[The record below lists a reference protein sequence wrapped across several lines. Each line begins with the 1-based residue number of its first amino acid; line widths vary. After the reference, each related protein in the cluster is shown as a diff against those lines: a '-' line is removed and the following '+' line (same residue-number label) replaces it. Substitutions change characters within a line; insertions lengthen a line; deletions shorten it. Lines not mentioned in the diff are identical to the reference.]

1 MSRVVKI
8 AVFVLFTLLFIQ
20 PADAADIRAFHNYN
34 QLPFQQIFGIPSLD
48 NNPLTEAGDWRSS
61 IVTNISNTYEFDGDD
76 DAFFGYGG
84 EEIAIDGETHRFS
97 LLVNYA
103 VRNNL
108 QLGVEVPYVKHSGG
122 FLDDLIY
129 EWHDF
134 FNQPQNGREKDESDE
149 INFIYTNS
157 DGDDFGIDSSQSG
170 IGDVRLNVAYSR
182 LLEKDRAL
190 IYSAEVK
197 LPTGDFDKLTGSGG
211 TDVSVGV
218 TINDPHSLGEMN
230 VTLFA
235 GLAAMYLGD
244 IDSDLSDDQYNFAM
258 AARAGFGWQ
267 ASEKFQLKLQFDG
280 HTPLY
285 DSDLEEMGD
294 PSLQIV
300 IGGSLLFT
308 EDIYLDL
315 AITEDII
322 VETAPDVGFIL
333 ALVAKF

>member
-1 MSRVVKI
+1 MPKLAKVAAI
-8 AVFVLFTLLFIQ
+8 LLFAVLFIE
-20 PADAADIRAFHNYN
+20 PVNAAEIRAFHNNN
-34 QLPFQQIFGIPSLD
+34 QLPFHQIFGLPSLD
-48 NNPLTEAGDWRSS
+48 NSPLTKAGDWRSS
-61 IVTNISNTYEFDGDD
+61 IVTTISNTYEFDGDNDIFMSD
-76 DAFFGYGG
+76 DEG
-84 EEIAIDGETHRFS
+84 ISIDGETHRFS
-97 LLVNYA
+97 LLLNYA
-103 VRNNL
+103 LRDNL
-108 QLGVEVPYVKHSGG
+108 QLGFEIPYVKHSGG
-122 FLDDLIY
+122 FLDDFIY
-129 EWHDF
+129 EWHNF
-134 FNQPQNGREKDESDE
+134 FGQPQNGREKDESDE
-149 INFIYTNS
+149 IFFEYKNS
-157 DGDDFGIDSSQSG
+157 DGDKFGIDSTESG

-182 LLEKDRAL
+182 PLEKDRTL

-218 TINDPHSLGEMN
+218 TINDPHSLREMN
-230 VTLFA
+230 VTIFG

-244 IDSDLSDDQYNFAM
+244 IDSDLSGDQYNFAM

-267 ASEKFQLKLQFDG
+267 ASEKFQIKLQFDG

-300 IGGSLLFT
+300 FGGSLLFT

>member
-1 MSRVVKI
+1 MKRSILITILAVV
-8 AVFVLFTLLFIQ
+8 LLA
-20 PADAADIRAFHNYN
+20 PYYSAEAAAIRAFHNFN
-34 QLPFQQIFGIPSLD
+34 QLPFQQIFGLPSLD
-48 NNPLTEAGDWRSS
+48 NSPLTEAGDWRSS
-61 IVTNISNTYEFDGDD
+61 VVATISNTYEFDG
-76 DAFFGYGG
+76 FE
-84 EEIAIDGETHRFS
+84 EEIAVDGETYRFS
-97 LLVNYA
+97 LLLNYA

-122 FLDDLIY
+122 FLDDFIY

-134 FNQPQNGREKDESDE
+134 LNQPQNGRKKDESDE
-149 INFIYTNS
+149 INYIYTNS
-157 DGDDFGIDSSQSG
+157 DGDEYGIDNSQSG
-170 IGDVRLNVAYSR
+170 IGDVRLNAAYSR
-182 LLEKDRAL
+182 ALEKNRTL

-211 TDVSVGV
+211 TDVSVGL
-218 TINDPHSLGEMN
+218 TINDPHTLGEMN
-230 VTLFA
+230 VTLFG

-244 IDSDLSDDQYNFAM
+244 IDSDLSGDQYNFAM
-258 AARAGFGWQ
+258 ALRAGMGWQ
-267 ASEKFQLKLQFDG
+267 ALKKLQLKLQFDG

-300 IGGSLLFT
+300 IGCSLLFT
-308 EDIYLDL
+308 EDVYLDL

>member
-1 MSRVVKI
+1 MSKVAKV
-8 AVFVLFTLLFIQ
+8 AVFIFFTMFFIQ
-20 PADAADIRAFHNYN
+20 PVKAAEIRAFHNYN

-48 NNPLTEAGDWRSS
+48 NSPLTEAGDWRSS
-61 IVTNISNTYEFDGDD
+61 IVTNISNTYEFDGYD
-76 DAFFGYGG
+76 
-84 EEIAIDGETHRFS
+84 EEIAVDGETHRFS
-97 LLVNYA
+97 FLLNYA

-122 FLDDLIY
+122 FLDDFIY

-134 FNQPQNGREKDESDE
+134 FSQPQNGRDKDESDE
-149 INFIYTNS
+149 INFIYKNS
-157 DGDDFGIDSSQSG
+157 DGDEFGIDSTESG

-182 LLEKDRAL
+182 PLEKDRTL

-211 TDVSVGV
+211 TDVSIGV
-218 TINDPHSLGEMN
+218 MINDPHSLAKSN
-230 VTLFA
+230 ITLFG

-244 IDSDLSDDQYNFAM
+244 IDSDLSGDQYNFAM
-258 AARAGFGWQ
+258 VARGGFGWQ
-267 ASEKFQLKLQFDG
+267 ALKKLQLKLQFDG

-308 EDIYLDL
+308 EDVYLDL

-322 VETAPDVGFIL
+322 VETAPDIGFIL

>member
-1 MSRVVKI
+1 M
-8 AVFVLFTLLFIQ
+8 LFIQ
-20 PADAADIRAFHNYN
+20 PVKAAEIRAFHNYN

-48 NNPLTEAGDWRSS
+48 NSPLTEAGDWRFS
-61 IVTNISNTYEFDGDD
+61 IVTNISNTYEFDGFD
-76 DAFFGYGG
+76 
-84 EEIAIDGETHRFS
+84 EEIAVDGETHRFS

-122 FLDDLIY
+122 FLDDFIY

-134 FNQPQNGREKDESDE
+134 FNQPQNGRDKDESDE
-149 INFIYTNS
+149 ILFEYKNS
-157 DGDDFGIDSSQSG
+157 DGDEFGIDSTESG

-182 LLEKDRAL
+182 PLQNNRAL

-218 TINDPHSLGEMN
+218 TINDPHSLAKSN
-230 VTLFA
+230 ITLFG

-244 IDSDLSDDQYNFAM
+244 IDSDLSGDQYNFAM
-258 AARAGFGWQ
+258 VARAGFGWQ
-267 ASEKFQLKLQFDG
+267 ALKKLQLKLQFDG

-285 DSDLEEMGD
+285 DSELEEMGD

-308 EDIYLDL
+308 EDVYLDL

>member
-1 MSRVVKI
+1 MKRSIPI
-8 AVFVLFTLLFIQ
+8 AFFAIVLLA
-20 PADAADIRAFHNYN
+20 PYYSAEAAAIRAFHNFN
-34 QLPFQQIFGIPSLD
+34 QLPFQQIFGLPSLD
-48 NNPLTEAGDWRSS
+48 NSPLTEAGDWRSG
-61 IVTNISNTYEFDGDD
+61 IVTTISNTYEYDGFD
-76 DAFFGYGG
+76 
-84 EEIAIDGETHRFS
+84 EEIAVDGETYRFS

-103 VRNNL
+103 VRDNL

-122 FLDDLIY
+122 FLDDFIY

-134 FNQPQNGREKDESDE
+134 LNQPQNGRDKDVSDE
-149 INFIYTNS
+149 INYIYSNGN
-157 DGDDFGIDSSQSG
+157 GDDFGIESSQSG

-182 LLEKDRAL
+182 SLEKDRTL

-211 TDVSVGV
+211 TDVSVGL
-218 TINDPHSLGEMN
+218 TINDPHTLGDMN
-230 VTLFA
+230 VTLFG

-244 IDSDLSDDQYNFAM
+244 IDSGLSDDQYNFAM
-258 AARAGFGWQ
+258 ALRAGMGWQ
-267 ASEKFQLKLQFDG
+267 ASKKFQLKLQFDG

-300 IGGSLLFT
+300 IGGSIFFT
-308 EDIYLDL
+308 EDVYLDL

>member
-1 MSRVVKI
+1 M
-8 AVFVLFTLLFIQ
+8 LFIQ
-20 PADAADIRAFHNYN
+20 PVKAAEIRAFHNYN

-48 NNPLTEAGDWRSS
+48 NSPLTEAGDWRSS
-61 IVTNISNTYEFDGDD
+61 IVTNISNTYEFDGFD
-76 DAFFGYGG
+76 
-84 EEIAIDGETHRFS
+84 EEIAVDGETHRFS
-97 LLVNYA
+97 LLLNYA

-122 FLDDLIY
+122 FLDDFIY

-134 FNQPQNGREKDESDE
+134 FSQPQNGRDKDESDE
-149 INFIYTNS
+149 ILFEYKNS
-157 DGDDFGIDSSQSG
+157 DGDEFGIDSTESG

-182 LLEKDRAL
+182 PLEKDRTL

-230 VTLFA
+230 VTLFG

-244 IDSDLSDDQYNFAM
+244 IDSDLSGDQYNFAM

-267 ASEKFQLKLQFDG
+267 ALKKLQLKLQFDG

-285 DSDLEEMGD
+285 DSELEEMGD
-294 PSLQIV
+294 PSLQLV

-308 EDIYLDL
+308 EDVYLDL

>member
-1 MSRVVKI
+1 MPRVTKV

-20 PADAADIRAFHNYN
+20 PADAAEIRAFHNNN
-34 QLPFQQIFGIPSLD
+34 QLPFHQIFGLPSLD
-48 NNPLTEAGDWRSS
+48 NSPLIQAGDWRSS
-61 IVTNISNTYEFDGDD
+61 IVTTISNTYELDGIFFDS
-76 DAFFGYGG
+76 G

-97 LLVNYA
+97 LVVNYA
-103 VRNNL
+103 LRDNL
-108 QLGVEVPYVKHSGG
+108 QLGFEIPYVKHSGG
-122 FLDDLIY
+122 FLDDFIY

-134 FNQPQNGREKDESDE
+134 FNQPQNGRDKDESDE

-157 DGDDFGIDSSQSG
+157 DRDEFGIDSSQNG

-182 LLEKDRAL
+182 PLEKDRAL

-230 VTLFA
+230 VTLFG

-267 ASEKFQLKLQFDG
+267 ASKKFQLKLQFDG

-308 EDIYLDL
+308 EDVYLDL

>member
-1 MSRVVKI
+1 M
-8 AVFVLFTLLFIQ
+8 LFIQ
-20 PADAADIRAFHNYN
+20 PVKAAEIRAFHNYN

-48 NNPLTEAGDWRSS
+48 NSPLTEAGDWRSS
-61 IVTNISNTYEFDGDD
+61 IVTNISNTYEFDGFD
-76 DAFFGYGG
+76 
-84 EEIAIDGETHRFS
+84 EEIAVDGETHRFS
-97 LLVNYA
+97 LLLNYA

-122 FLDDLIY
+122 FLDDFIY

-134 FNQPQNGREKDESDE
+134 FSQPQNGRDKDESDE
-149 INFIYTNS
+149 ILFEYKNS
-157 DGDDFGIDSSQSG
+157 DGDEFGIDSTESG

-182 LLEKDRAL
+182 PLEKDRTL

-230 VTLFA
+230 VTLFG

-244 IDSDLSDDQYNFAM
+244 IDSDLSGDQYNFAM

-267 ASEKFQLKLQFDG
+267 ALKKLQLKLQFDG

-285 DSDLEEMGD
+285 DSELEEMGD
-294 PSLQIV
+294 PSLQLV
-300 IGGSLLFT
+300 FGGSLLFT
-308 EDIYLDL
+308 EDVYLDL